1 MYIFLFQVI
10 QNINNYTLN
19 LIHLN
24 LDENSTPTGN
34 ILALNDLPNKFIL
47 LVLDHLDLEDKK
59 NFKLAS
65 KSCEKTVLSLDPV
78 MRRWKVYFRRPVL
91 VKSTLSK
98 AKMKHGEKDYFT
110 KIEISVHMT
119 KAIFDLDLCFLT
131 ESVIHQWKNNIVHL
145 RLSLNHINFFIL
157 EQSLGLPHL
166 ESLDVHDSEDSL
178 KGKGF
183 DEFKKR
189 NEFILSSLVECYKIN
204 HIELNIASTIKITPL
219 RNDTASTDLVCEV
232 VKGRSLLDL
241 PNDELKL
248 VLEYL
253 NLQEKK
259 NMKLV
264 SKMSEQRVLTL
275 NLAMRKWRIQFNNDN
290 YEDQKKVVSRA
301 KIRHADEPYFE
312 KISVC
317 LDFTKIDF
325 GNKYSRNYNFVL
337 LTENVISQW
346 KTNIVYLGIKI
357 SGEEDIFYLLDSD
370 LQLPRL
376 TSLQM
381 KCDSMTRDNSVRLE
395 KANFV
400 PDFVDKFK
408 TTLEKLDA
416 RDIAISSLT
425 GLRLKEFCCGS
436 LRADQLSSLLRTLPS
451 TLETL
456 QINHIIYFY
465 GIFNMD
471 PNIKLSY
478 KKLIVDDV
486 PIRIVESVLRASQ
499 VMVI

>member
-1 MYIFLFQVI
+1 M
-10 QNINNYTLN
+10 
-19 LIHLN
+19 HPN
-24 LDENSTPTGN
+24 LDENCTSF
-34 ILALNDLPNKFIL
+34 ALCDLPNKFVL

-59 NFKLAS
+59 SFKLAS

-78 MRRWKVYFRRPVL
+78 MRRWKVNFGRSVL

-98 AKMKHGEKDYFT
+98 AKIKHGEKDYFT
-110 KIEISVHMT
+110 KIELSVDMTNKIS
-119 KAIFDLDLCFLT
+119 DLDLCFLT

-157 EQSLGLPHL
+157 EQSLGLLHL
-166 ESLDVHDSEDSL
+166 KSLDVHDSEDSL
-178 KGKGF
+178 KGKCC
-183 DEFKKR
+183 DELRKR
-189 NEFILSSLVECYKIN
+189 NEFILSSLVECYKVN
-204 HIELNIASTIKITPL
+204 LIELNIASTIKIKPL
-219 RNDTASTDLVCEV
+219 RNDIVSTELVCEV
-232 VKGRSLLDL
+232 EKGSSLSLLDL
-241 PNDELKL
+241 PNDEMKL

-264 SKMSEQRVLTL
+264 SKLSEQRVLTL
-275 NLAMRKWRIQFNNDN
+275 NLEMRKWRIQFNNDN
-290 YEDQKKVVSRA
+290 FKDQKIVMSRA
-301 KIRHADEPYFE
+301 KIKHADEQYFE
-312 KISVC
+312 RISIC
-317 LDFTKIDF
+317 LDLTKIDF
-325 GNKYSRNYNFVL
+325 GNKYFPNYDFVL

-357 SGEEDIFYLLDSD
+357 SGKEDIFYLLDPD
-370 LQLPRL
+370 LKLPRL

-381 KCDSMTRDNSVRLE
+381 KCDSMTGQNSDRLE

-416 RDIAISSLT
+416 SDIAISSLT
-425 GLRLKEFCCGS
+425 GLHLKEFCCGL
-436 LRADQLSSLLRTLPS
+436 LRVDQLSSLLRTLPS

-465 GIFNMD
+465 GIFNIN
-471 PNIKLSY
+471 PNIKLSI

-486 PIRIVESVLRASQ
+486 PTKIVETVLRASQ
-499 VMVI
+499 VMDIYFLHVVSIHKSF